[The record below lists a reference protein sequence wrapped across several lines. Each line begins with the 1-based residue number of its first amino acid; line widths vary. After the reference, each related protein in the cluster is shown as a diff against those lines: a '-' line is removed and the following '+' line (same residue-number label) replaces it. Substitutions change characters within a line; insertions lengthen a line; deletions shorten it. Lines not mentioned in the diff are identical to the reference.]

1 MGEVRTDCDRGLFPP
16 RWLTLLRE
24 CFAMIVLNDSGR
36 AMLAMFGLFVVCA
49 GVAVAETAPH
59 GDWHPHSVYSGD
71 FDWIQMSSGEWVKG
85 SIIAMYDG
93 DLEFDSD
100 EFGKLTLG
108 WHKIEQIRTSQV
120 VNVRLLRNRSAVGK
134 LVLVGDE
141 VTVYGQQ
148 VEQFDKRDVLTI
160 TAGVPKEINFWD
172 MDVFVGMS
180 ILSGNSDVREATV
193 LADFKRRTI
202 LNRILLDFAGSWN
215 VTDDV
220 DVADS
225 QRVGLKWDKFIN
237 DRFFVTPIF
246 GEYYR
251 DPFQNIRERY
261 TVGFGLGYQLIDS
274 SKVDWSLSGGPGYQE
289 THFESVPTDEDA
301 NESTPALAVGTR
313 AEWEIFNWLDL
324 DGNYRLQFVNEASG
338 SYNHH
343 MVVSLEFS
351 VTRILDFEVAWI
363 WDRIENPR
371 ADAAGITPKS
381 DDFRT
386 AVGLSFEF

>member
-1 MGEVRTDCDRGLFPP
+1 MN
-16 RWLTLLRE
+16 
-24 CFAMIVLNDSGR
+24 VLNDSGR

-49 GVAVAETAPH
+49 GVAVAETEPP
-59 GDWHPHSVYSGD
+59 GDWQPQSEYAGK
-71 FDWIQMSSGEWVKG
+71 FDWIQTKSGEWVKG
-85 SIIAMYDG
+85 RIIAMYDG

-100 EFGKLTLG
+100 EFGDLTLG

-134 LVLVGDE
+134 LILVGDE

-160 TAGVPKEINFWD
+160 TAGTPKEINFWD

-180 ILSGNSDVREATV
+180 ILSGNSDVREATL

-237 DRFFVTPIF
+237 DRFFVSPIF
-246 GEYYR
+246 GEYFR
-251 DPFQNIRERY
+251 DPFQNIRGRY

-289 THFESVPTDEDA
+289 TRFESVPTDEDA
-301 NESTPALAVGTR
+301 TESTPVLAVGTR

-324 DGNYRLQFVNEASG
+324 DGNYRLQLVNEASG

-343 MVVSLEFS
+343 MVVSFEFS
-351 VTRILDFEVAWI
+351 VTRILDFDVSWI

-371 ADAAGITPKS
+371 ADAAGITPRP